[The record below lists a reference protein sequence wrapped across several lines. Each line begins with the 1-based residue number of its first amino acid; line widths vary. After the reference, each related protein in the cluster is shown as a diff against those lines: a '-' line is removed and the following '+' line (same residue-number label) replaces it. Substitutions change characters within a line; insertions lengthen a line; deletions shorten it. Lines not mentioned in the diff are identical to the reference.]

1 MSDNGDG
8 ETLRLTELER
18 LIICVICVIC
28 VGQMKVKVI
37 CVGKIWKVKV
47 ICVGEILKVKV
58 LLICVGENIFKVKV
72 QSLKRLYYIKTC
84 FRERFHT
91 QKVRCKPA

>member
-18 LIICVICVIC
+18 LICVIC
-28 VGQMKVKVI
+28 
-37 CVGKIWKVKV
+37 V

-58 LLICVGENIFKVKV
+58 E
-72 QSLKRLYYIKTC
+72 SLKRLYYLKTC

-91 QKVRCKPA
+91 QKVRML